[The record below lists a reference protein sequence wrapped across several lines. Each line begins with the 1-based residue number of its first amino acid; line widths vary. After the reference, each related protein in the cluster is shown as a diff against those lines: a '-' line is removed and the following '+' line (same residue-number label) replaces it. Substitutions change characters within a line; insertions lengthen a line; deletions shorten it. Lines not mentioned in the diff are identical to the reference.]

1 MAPPEVDDEQC
12 ELVGI
17 AGVAPTALETAPGGA
32 VLHAAGPL
40 IVAWTPGSDRRS
52 CLRGHARAVAA
63 LALMHDG
70 ERLVSAERDERGRLR
85 LLVFDS
91 TDPEPAAWALLGA
104 SDDDGDADDAA
115 AAAAADELSLI
126 HI

>member
-17 AGVAPTALETAPGGA
+17 AGVAATALETAPGGA

-70 ERLVSAERDERGRLR
+70 ERRVQDFLR
-85 LLVFDS
+85 MVKSVDHKCNNGS
-91 TDPEPAAWALLGA
+91 YVRWNTPRRCSRRSDPVPRFTYLTLPY
-104 SDDDGDADDAA
+104 
-115 AAAAADELSLI
+115 
-126 HI
+126 H